1 MVELTREQFEAF
13 MSKSDFDFSTPA
25 GWQDFLAERSVGGTG
40 RDADGLQL
48 RDVKNYAVGTAFLNT
63 TGDPAPVHFQIRTLG
78 TGLALPP
85 GILYVYH
92 PDASWKMKVTTY
104 YVGPPTSSLDFRMQA
119 GGGGTPTRPEWG
131 SIYYVILK
139 SGEIPGRGVARTA
152 ANHALREAFKRSGWF
167 FTRGFK
173 LLTRGEAG
181 YSVSVR
187 VGSNEVVRDY
197 FMPQKIFSEEAQ
209 ERLREMGERA
219 LSVFDPG

>member
-1 MVELTREQFEAF
+1 
-13 MSKSDFDFSTPA
+13 MSRRRIPPCFCR
-25 GWQDFLAERSVGGTG
+25 LA
-40 RDADGLQL
+40 ADL
-48 RDVKNYAVGTAFLNT
+48 
-63 TGDPAPVHFQIRTLG
+63 
-78 TGLALPP
+78 
-85 GILYVYH
+85 
-92 PDASWKMKVTTY
+92 S
-104 YVGPPTSSLDFRMQA
+104 
-119 GGGGTPTRPEWG
+119 
-131 SIYYVILK
+131 
-139 SGEIPGRGVARTA
+139 RTA

-219 LSVFDPG
+219 VSAFDPG